1 MTIFK
6 NKIEENSSDY
16 ESSFIDNNRPYIA
29 IVCNDSGLYYC
40 KALDEQPK
48 PFSCVLDRGFY
59 EFDSEDKVIEF
70 LQENLE
76 LIK

>member
-40 KALDEQPK
+40 KVLYEHRK
-48 PFSCVLDRGFY
+48 PFSFVLDRGLY
-59 EFDSEDKVIEF
+59 EFYSENKVIEF